1 MARKL
6 HVTTSHGS
14 SPASWG
20 RTVWLSLPSLA
31 DAGWESG
38 GARLGFLSSSVDAE
52 PGRSSPDPSSVTDC
66 YWSESELH
74 LEKETRHLICRV
86 TGATWWFHGVGTS
99 CQLYGCPSVLESWFI
114 SGDIGADEP

>member
-1 MARKL
+1 MSPLRMGHHLRPGGAL
-6 HVTTSHGS
+6 CGCHSH
-14 SPASWG
+14 
-20 RTVWLSLPSLA
+20 LSA

-74 LEKETRHLICRV
+74 LEKETQHLICRV